1 MLDPEAP
8 AGEEG
13 HIAADELLR
22 GIIEFCSAAPCLISQ
37 GSAGNGSNT
46 APSQIPAE
54 EEVWREN
61 GLARQIASRKTVEI
75 MIEWMLEGTSDS
87 TLNINAT
94 PRLGGGGGVDAFE
107 KNPESIA
114 LRTSSLLESMS
125 ILIDLI
131 RKNNSDFVE
140 QQTLAWAR
148 RKEFTQASQELTGE
162 IDLEIP
168 PLSETDQ
175 GPCLL
180 DLGEMLQAIA
190 LRLGGF
196 QELIKNPRS
205 LVRLSPRSVGLI
217 TGTN

>member
-1 MLDPEAP
+1 
-8 AGEEG
+8 
-13 HIAADELLR
+13 
-22 GIIEFCSAAPCLISQ
+22 
-37 GSAGNGSNT
+37 
-46 APSQIPAE
+46 
-54 EEVWREN
+54 
-61 GLARQIASRKTVEI
+61 

-87 TLNINAT
+87 ILNNNAT

-107 KNPESIA
+107 RNPKSIA

-168 PLSETDQ
+168 PLSEMDQ

-217 TGTN
+217 TETN